1 MISVKVTRRQP
12 GGDILD
18 RIEQALDGPKTVAV
32 GFPQDQ
38 AEGGIIERAIYNEFG
53 TSRGIPERSFF
64 RNAMQENRAAYRSL
78 MRSEAKK
85 IMRGEGTTRRA
96 LERLGI
102 ASQGHIQQSI
112 VDLRSPANS
121 PATVAAKGSSNPLID
136 TGEMRAAVTFIV
148 ET

>member
-1 MISVKVTRRQP
+1 MISVKVKRRQP

-18 RIEQALDGPKTVAV
+18 RIEQALDGPKTVKV
-32 GFPQDQ
+32 GFPQEQSEGDQ
-38 AEGGIIERAIYNEFG
+38 VQIATWNEFG
-53 TSRGIPERSFF
+53 NSRIPERSFF
-64 RNAMQENRAAYRSL
+64 RNAMQEHKAAYRSL

-102 ASQGHIQQSI
+102 ASQGHVQQSI

-121 PATVAAKGSSNPLID
+121 PATVAAKGSSNPLIED
-136 TGEMRAAVTFIV
+136 GEMRQSVTYLV
-148 ET
+148 ED